1 VPLRVAL
8 YLPLF
13 AVLVVFERNVTGTD
27 PELPFALSPWP
38 AVQVLGLETVATATA
53 FVLLGVG
60 EGLWAFARLP
70 ASAGRAGAIAVG
82 VVVAA
87 AFPSLALGLASSQGL
102 LPFQARPVLLW
113 ILAGVALPTLALAAL
128 RLWGQPARLGQRSR
142 LFGLAALLLGAP
154 LLVGQTLTR
163 WDYAVTRNDRAQRL
177 VDALAAY
184 YAEEEVYPDSLEE
197 LVEDGHLEAV
207 PRPRVGFVPLDGEG
221 FVYQSFGTSFLLEFS
236 APRWIQCTYNPPY
249 ADEELDPEDVAEGG
263 LGGSWSCPS
272 NPPELW

>member
-1 VPLRVAL
+1 
-8 YLPLF
+8 
-13 AVLVVFERNVTGTD
+13 
-27 PELPFALSPWP
+27 
-38 AVQVLGLETVATATA
+38 
-53 FVLLGVG
+53 VG
-60 EGLWAFARLP
+60 AA
-70 ASAGRAGAIAVG
+70 AVG
-82 VVVAA
+82 VVGAA

-113 ILAGVALPTLALAAL
+113 LLAGAAVGTLLLAWVGL
-128 RLWGQPARLGQRSR
+128 RGQPARLGQRGR

-163 WDYAVTRNDRAQRL
+163 WDYAVTRNDRARRV
-177 VDALAAY
+177 VDALAAH
-184 YAEEEVYPDSLEE
+184 YAQEQVYPDSLEE
-197 LVEDGHLEAV
+197 LVEEGHLEEV
-207 PRPRVGFVPLDGEG
+207 PRPRVGFAPLDGEG